1 MAQSSVAPSRSA
13 GFQPNPAQA
22 GAIYHVRGPMLV
34 LAGAGTGKTSVLV
47 HRIVNLISE
56 GHARPDEIMAVTF
69 TNKAAGEIRERVA
82 GQLSSKS
89 ARKVRTCTFHAYCN
103 ELLKASGLEF
113 GLLTREDLWVYLR
126 QRIKHLPLDYFV
138 KASDPGRFL
147 DDLLT
152 FFDRCTD
159 ELVDASRYS
168 RYVEQVTDGRLALPR
183 VYKSKDADEIV
194 PEEIIAKCQEIA
206 RVYCAVERMLQG
218 DALLTFGSLITE
230 TVKKFA
236 FDEQLLKQERRKCRF
251 LLVDEF
257 QDSNH
262 AQIELA
268 RLLTA
273 EAGNAFAVGDPDQA
287 IYHFRGASSGAFQ
300 RFLECFPG
308 SKVVNLAENQ
318 RSTPAIL
325 ECAYAA
331 IRQNPAVVG
340 SEPHLFERLK
350 REPLRSAR
358 AERAASEGLAFTSVP
373 VEIVPYN
380 SYAQEAADVAD
391 SILALRKRTRAPW
404 NNFAVL
410 YRSHLAARQLIGE
423 LGAREVPFAV
433 TGVDLFNTSVLRDL
447 VSVLHCLYS
456 FEEHVSLFR
465 LATRQQFGIDVR
477 ELQTRL
483 ARAPRRTTTAAVLS
497 EIKAGKALLDV
508 IIDLRHKSNAD
519 TAEIRD
525 VVDGAIEFLGLDPNS
540 NELQRF
546 YEYVSDWRKK
556 KFVEHGTLPEFLE
569 YMDLW
574 RSAGGCLDANPAV
587 RAELNF
593 EEARS
598 SNAVQLMTVHSAKG
612 LEFAH
617 IFVLRVASGSFPAN
631 YRERL
636 FEFPR
641 ELREGFARVEA
652 DDKTLQEQEER
663 RLFYVAITRARDTL
677 AVFGKPVGRHP
688 IPSRFLR
695 ELSEVRDIQVQVT
708 VRPARPVQ
716 LEIGIE
722 EQIAPWLAMSA
733 SAHSLSKL
741 SASAIEQYDRCPLQ
755 FKLARIWNLP
765 SELSAAVQYGA
776 AIHTALKDY
785 YDALM
790 QGRPRSQEQLL
801 ALFRTKFEEYSIP
814 EELQRDLYLA
824 QGLEQLRT
832 FYAESTAQPAPRVLG
847 TEVPFEI
854 KIAGVTVIGRLDRL
868 DELSPEMVAVVDY
881 KTGNPKSQD
890 DADKSLQLSIY
901 ALAAQKQFDKSPE
914 RLIFHNLEN
923 NSQVVSSR
931 SGRMLVS
938 VEEKIGKVA
947 EGIEMQRFAA
957 NPGYHCRWC
966 SYRDVCPATEE
977 RMGSNSLKVTS

>member
-1 MAQSSVAPSRSA
+1 
-13 GFQPNPAQA
+13 
-22 GAIYHVRGPMLV
+22 
-34 LAGAGTGKTSVLV
+34 
-47 HRIVNLISE
+47 
-56 GHARPDEIMAVTF
+56 
-69 TNKAAGEIRERVA
+69 
-82 GQLSSKS
+82 
-89 ARKVRTCTFHAYCN
+89 
-103 ELLKASGLEF
+103 
-113 GLLTREDLWVYLR
+113 
-126 QRIKHLPLDYFV
+126 

-152 FFDRCTD
+152 FFDRCND

-168 RYVEQVTDGRLALPR
+168 QYVGQVAEGSLPLPR
-183 VYKSKDADEIV
+183 VYKSKDADEIA
-194 PEEIIAKCQEIA
+194 PEEIIAKCKEIA
-206 RVYCAVERMLQG
+206 SVYSAVESMLEA
-218 DALLTFGSLITE
+218 DALLTFGSLITA
-230 TVKKFA
+230 TLKTFA
-236 FDEQLLKQERRKCRF
+236 SDDKLLKRERAKSRF

-268 RLLTA
+268 RLLTG
-273 EAGNAFAVGDPDQA
+273 EEGNAFAVGDPDQA

-300 RFLECFPG
+300 RFLECFPA

-318 RSTPAIL
+318 RSTPSIL
-325 ECAYAA
+325 QCAYAA
-331 IRQNPAVVG
+331 IRQNPEVVS

-358 AERAASEGLAFTSVP
+358 AERALSEGNGFTSAA

-380 SYAQEAADVAD
+380 SYPQEAADVVD
-391 SILALRKRTRAPW
+391 SLVTLRKRTRAAW
-404 NNFAVL
+404 SNFAVL
-410 YRSHLAARQLIGE
+410 YRSHLAARQLISL
-423 LGAREVPFAV
+423 LGSRGIPFVV

-465 LATRQQFGIDVR
+465 LATRPQFGIDVP
-477 ELQTRL
+477 ELQAHL
-483 ARAPRRTTTAAVLS
+483 ARARRGATMAAVLS
-497 EIKAGKALLDV
+497 EIELGKRLLEV
-508 IIDLRHKSNAD
+508 LTDLRKASNAEK
-519 TAEIRD
+519 AEIRE
-525 VVDGAIEFLGLDPNS
+525 VVDSAVEFLGLDQKT

-546 YEYVSDWRKK
+546 YEFVSDWRKK
-556 KFVEHGTLPEFLE
+556 KFVKHGTLPEFLE

-598 SNAVQLMTVHSAKG
+598 ANAVQLMTIHSAKG

-617 IFVLRVASGSFPAN
+617 VFVLRVASGSFPAN

-677 AVFGKPVGRHP
+677 ALYGKPVGRHP
-688 IPSRFLR
+688 IPSKFLR
-695 ELSEVRDIQVQVT
+695 ELSEAKEIQGQVAVRA
-708 VRPARPVQ
+708 ARPVQ
-716 LEIGIE
+716 LEIGIDE
-722 EQIAPWLAMSA
+722 EIAPWLAMSA
-733 SAHSLSKL
+733 PAHSLSKL

-765 SELSAAVQYGA
+765 AELPAAVQYGA

-785 YDALM
+785 YDAII
-790 QGRPRSQEQLL
+790 QGRPRTEAELL
-801 ALFRTKFEEYSIP
+801 ALFQTKFDEYSIP

-824 QGLEQLRT
+824 QGLEQLRA
-832 FYAESTAQPAPRVLG
+832 FHRESTAQPSPKVLG
-847 TEVPFEI
+847 TEISFEI
-854 KIAGVTVIGRLDRL
+854 KIAGITVIGRLDRL
-868 DELSPEMVAVVDY
+868 DELSSDTVSIVDY

-890 DADKSLQLSIY
+890 DADKSVQLSIY
-901 ALAAQKQFDKSPE
+901 ALAAQKQFGKHPD
-914 RLIFHNLEN
+914 RLVFHNLEN
-923 NSQVVSSR
+923 NSQVTSTR
-931 SGRMLVS
+931 SARTLSG

-947 EGIEMQRFAA
+947 EGIDMQRFAA
-957 NPGYHCRWC
+957 TPGFHCRWC

-977 RMGSNSLKVTS
+977 RMGNNSLKVLS

>member
-1 MAQSSVAPSRSA
+1 MAQSSVAPSRST
-13 GFQPNPAQA
+13 FEPNPAQA
-22 GAIYHVRGPMLV
+22 EAIYHVHGPMLV

-56 GHARPDEIMAVTF
+56 EHARADEIMAVTF

-82 GQLSSKS
+82 EQLGSKR
-89 ARKVRTCTFHAYCN
+89 ARQVRTCTFHAYCN
-103 ELLKASGLEF
+103 ELLKASELEF
-113 GLLTREDLWVYLR
+113 GLLTKEDLWVYLR

-152 FFDRCTD
+152 FFDRCND
-159 ELVDASRYS
+159 ELVDARRYS
-168 RYVEQVTDGRLALPR
+168 EYIEQTASGRLPLPR
-183 VYKSKDADEIV
+183 VYRSKEADEIA
-194 PEEIIAKCQEIA
+194 PEEIIAKCREIA
-206 RVYCAVERMLQG
+206 QVYCTVEEMLKK
-218 DALLTFGSLITE
+218 DSLLTFGSLITE
-230 TVKKFA
+230 TIRSFSH
-236 FDEQLLKQERRKCRF
+236 DRQLLERERRKCRF
-251 LLVDEF
+251 LLIDEF

-268 RLLTA
+268 RLLTGD
-273 EAGNAFAVGDPDQA
+273 ERNAFAVGDPDQA

-300 RFLECFPG
+300 RFLECFPN

-331 IRQNPAVVG
+331 IRQNPEVVS
-340 SEPHLFERLK
+340 SEPHLFQRLK

-358 AERAASEGLAFTSVP
+358 AAQAQAEEKPFNSPP
-373 VEIVPYN
+373 VDIVPYG
-380 SYAQEAADVAD
+380 SYGQEAPDVAD
-391 SILALRKRTRAPW
+391 SILSLRKRTRDPW
-404 NNFAVL
+404 SNFAVL
-410 YRSHLAARQLIGE
+410 YRSHIAARQLISE
-423 LGAREVPFAV
+423 LGAREIPFVV
-433 TGVDLFNTSVLRDL
+433 TGVDLFNTSLLRDL

-465 LATRQQFGIDVR
+465 LATRPQFGVDAV
-477 ELQTRL
+477 ELQSRL
-483 ARAPRRTTTAAVLS
+483 AAARRGTTMAAVLS
-497 EIKAGKALLDV
+497 EIEAGKQLLFRL
-508 IIDLRHKSNAD
+508 IELRKSSNAES
-519 TAEIRD
+519 AEIKD
-525 VVDGAIEFLGLDPNS
+525 VVDRVVEFLAIDRESTALK
-540 NELQRF
+540 RF
-546 YEYVSDWRKK
+546 YEFVSDWRAK
-556 KFVEHGTLPEFLE
+556 KFVQHGTLPEFLE

-598 SNAVQLMTVHSAKG
+598 ANAVQLMTIHSAKG

-617 IFVLRVASGSFPAN
+617 VFVLRVASGSFPAN
-631 YRERL
+631 YREKL

-677 AVFGKPVGRHP
+677 ALYGKPVGRHP
-688 IPSRFLR
+688 IPSKFLR
-695 ELSEVRDIQVQVT
+695 ELAEEKDIKGQVAVRT
-708 VRPARPVQ
+708 ARPVQ
-716 LEIGIE
+716 LEIGME
-722 EQIAPWLAMSA
+722 EEIAPWLAMSA
-733 SAHSLSKL
+733 STHSMSKL

-765 SELSAAVQYGA
+765 AELPAAVQYGA

-785 YDALM
+785 YDALI
-790 QGRPRSQEQLL
+790 QGRPRTEEQLL

-824 QGLEQLRT
+824 QGLEQLRE
-832 FYAESTAQPAPRVLG
+832 FHAESTSRPTPKVLG
-847 TEVPFEI
+847 TEVPFEF

-868 DELSPEMVAVVDY
+868 DELSPDAVSIVDY

-890 DADKSLQLSIY
+890 DADKSVQLSIY
-901 ALAAQKQFDKSPE
+901 ALAVQRQFGKFPE
-914 RLIFHNLEN
+914 RLIFYNLEN
-923 NSQVVSSR
+923 NSQVASSR
-931 SGRMLVS
+931 SGRMLS
-938 VEEKIGKVA
+938 GVEEKISRVA

-957 NPGYHCRWC
+957 TPGYHCRWC

-977 RMGSNSLKVTS
+977 RMGNNSLKVMS

>member
-1 MAQSSVAPSRSA
+1 LAQSSVAPSRITS
-13 GFQPNPAQA
+13 FQPNRAQA
-22 GAIYHVRGPMLV
+22 EAIYHVHGSMLV

-47 HRIVNLISE
+47 HRIVNLISQ

-82 GQLSSKS
+82 EQLGGKQ

-152 FFDRCTD
+152 FFDRCND

-168 RYVEQVTDGRLALPR
+168 RYVEQVVEGSLPLPR
-183 VYKSKDADEIV
+183 VYKSKDADEIA
-194 PEEIIAKCQEIA
+194 PEEIIAKCREIA
-206 RVYCAVERMLQG
+206 QVYSAVERMLQA

-230 TVKKFA
+230 TIKRFCR
-236 FDEQLLKQERRKCRF
+236 DEKLLEKERRKGRF

-268 RLLTA
+268 RLLTG
-273 EAGNAFAVGDPDQA
+273 EDGNAFAVGDPDQA

-300 RFLECFPG
+300 RFLECFPN

-331 IRQNPAVVG
+331 IRQNPEVVS
-340 SEPHLFERLK
+340 SEPHLFQELK
-350 REPLRSAR
+350 RELLQSAR
-358 AERAASEGLAFTSVP
+358 AAYAASAGRPFTSLP
-373 VEIVPYN
+373 VEIVPYS
-380 SYAQEAADVAD
+380 SYGQEAADVAD
-391 SILALRKRTRAPW
+391 SILALRKGSRAAW
-404 NNFAVL
+404 SNFAVL
-410 YRSHLAARQLIGE
+410 YRSHLAARQLISE
-423 LGAREVPFAV
+423 LGARGIPFVV

-465 LATRQQFGIDVR
+465 LATRPQFGIAAR
-477 ELQTRL
+477 ELQARL
-483 ARAPRRTTTAAVLS
+483 AAARRGTTMAAVLS
-497 EIKAGKALLDV
+497 EMKAGKELMDRL
-508 IIDLRHKSNAD
+508 IELRKTTNTES
-519 TAEIRD
+519 AEIRD
-525 VVDGAIEFLGLDPNS
+525 VVDRAVEFLRLDRKS
-540 NELQRF
+540 NALQRF
-546 YEYVSDWRKK
+546 YEFVSDWRAK
-556 KFVEHGTLPEFLE
+556 KFVQHGILPEFLE
-569 YMDLW
+569 YMNLW
-574 RSAGGCLDANPAV
+574 RVAGGCLDANPAV

-598 SNAVQLMTVHSAKG
+598 ANAVQLMTIHSAKG
-612 LEFAH
+612 LEFTH
-617 IFVLRVASGSFPAN
+617 VFVLRVASGSFPAN

-677 AVFGKPVGRHP
+677 ALYGKPVGRHP
-688 IPSRFLR
+688 IPSKFLR
-695 ELSEVRDIQVQVT
+695 ELTEVKEITGQVT
-708 VRPARPVQ
+708 VRGARPVQ
-716 LEIGIE
+716 LEIGIDE
-722 EQIAPWLAMSA
+722 EIAPWLAMSA

-765 SELSAAVQYGA
+765 AELPAAVQYGA

-785 YDALM
+785 YDALI
-790 QGRPRSQEQLL
+790 QGRPRSEEQLL

-814 EELQRDLYLA
+814 EELQRDLYLE
-824 QGLEQLRT
+824 QGLEQLRE
-832 FYAESTAQPAPRVLG
+832 FHKESAAQAAPKVLG

-868 DELSPEMVAVVDY
+868 DELSPDTVSIVDY

-890 DADKSLQLSIY
+890 DADKSVQLSIY
-901 ALAAQKQFDKSPE
+901 AMAAWKQFKKFPE
-914 RLIFHNLEN
+914 RLVFHNLEN
-923 NSQVVSSR
+923 NSLVTSSR
-931 SGRMLVS
+931 SERMLAGI
-938 VEEKIGKVA
+938 EEKIGKVA
-947 EGIEMQRFAA
+947 EGIEIERFVA

-977 RMGSNSLKVTS
+977 RMGNNLVKVTS